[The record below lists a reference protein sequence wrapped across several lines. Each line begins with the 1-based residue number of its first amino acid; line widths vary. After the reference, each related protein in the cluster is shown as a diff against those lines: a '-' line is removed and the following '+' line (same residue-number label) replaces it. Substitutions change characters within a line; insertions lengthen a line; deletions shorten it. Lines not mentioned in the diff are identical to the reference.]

1 MTWVLRA
8 DYISVILNE
17 SCVRSL
23 AEAGAFG
30 ASGFRK
36 INFMGEIQ
44 MKIATWLFLV
54 FGAIQVFCPA
64 TKAETLDFAIIA
76 DGGEWNSSARLTRD
90 SVLRTPIR
98 SLILPGDN
106 LYNSNYANVWGNWSQ
121 NGFTFD
127 VPAIGNHN
135 DGYEAEMAFFR
146 MPGEYFSKVYP
157 GIARFI
163 VLNSDNNS
171 TGSTQ
176 ASFLD
181 SELTAATEPFVFLV
195 YHHPTYTL
203 SHFHGWKDKKKF
215 QQAIRP
221 VLWRRRLLF

>member
-1 MTWVLRA
+1 
-8 DYISVILNE
+8 
-17 SCVRSL
+17 
-23 AEAGAFG
+23 
-30 ASGFRK
+30 
-36 INFMGEIQ
+36 
-44 MKIATWLFLV
+44 
-54 FGAIQVFCPA
+54 
-64 TKAETLDFAIIA
+64 
-76 DGGEWNSSARLTRD
+76 
-90 SVLRTPIR
+90 
-98 SLILPGDN
+98 
-106 LYNSNYANVWGNWSQ
+106 
-121 NGFTFD
+121 
-127 VPAIGNHN
+127 
-135 DGYEAEMAFFR
+135 MAFFR

-221 VLWRRRLLF
+221 VLWRHRAKITALLLGHDHLALLAHFNDLPVIISGASKDQRSDTPINNTQDGVAVRTGWFYDRNAYWAKLRLDSVTREAQVGFIRSRDQRESCTATLVTGRAALLSSNCSGQ